1 MINLIKPIYAQIEN
15 PLLPKSYD
23 NIASQPQVYANNII
37 QTIFSIFFIVAVIY
51 FVWHFIMAAYHMIAS
66 NGDPKKWEE
75 AWHSITYALIGLTL
89 VFSIFAI
96 LNFVGT
102 IFGIEGLK
110 TLKLAWPS
118 LSN

>member
-1 MINLIKPIYAQIEN
+1 MNLIKPIYAAIEN
-15 PLLPKSYD
+15 PLLKDSSS
-23 NIASQPQVYANNII
+23 IAQNPQKYANNVI

-51 FVWHFIMAAYHMIAS
+51 FIWHFIMAAYHMISS

-75 AWHSITYALIGLTL
+75 AWHSITYALVGLVL
-89 VFSIFAI
+89 VFSLFAI
-96 LNFVGT
+96 LKFAGN

-110 TLKLAWPS
+110 TLNLLWPS